1 MSSIEFDR
9 MDISL
14 VCIEEAT
21 VSYYLAYAAALIYS
35 KSYICSVRSF
45 E

>member
-1 MSSIEFDR
+1 

-21 VSYYLAYAAALIYS
+21 VSYYLTYAAALIDS
-35 KSYICSVRSF
+35 KSYICSTFSF